1 MFLSGTIL
9 RQIAQPTPALTRP
22 ARRPVL
28 EKERYQHVLSR
39 GRRRQEAS

>member
-22 ARRPVL
+22 TRRWAS
-28 EKERYQHVLSR
+28 EKV
-39 GRRRQEAS
+39 GF